1 MSTIESLVW
10 KTSTIFHA
18 SIIPHVGSFLPCSM
32 RVVRSRANLVDSEV
46 ISSRVL
52 AEMLTVWRMALLSA
66 VFRAM
71 LAVIP
76 RRITT

>member
-1 MSTIESLVW
+1 
-10 KTSTIFHA
+10 
-18 SIIPHVGSFLPCSM
+18 M
-32 RVVRSRANLVDSEV
+32 RVVRSHANLVDSEV

-71 LAVIP
+71 LAVILL
-76 RRITT
+76 